1 MGSWCKKNKYPGLP
15 RMSLKFPAS
24 EHLITSRFSQQI
36 PHFTCS
42 MKLQHL
48 QLLTTE
54 PWLIL
59 PASVCLLSLLGSGF
73 ELVRIHVWE
82 ILWRRSIPLRLAE
95 YDQHGKL
102 WPSCV
107 LRLLRKFDKPQL
119 RMFLRCTISG
129 ILSCKMASKGH
140 IFIKNIL
147 VLLCIY
153 WFDCVT
159 ARDIVS
165 FLHVFLVQ
173 LITTIYQSW

>member
-147 VLLCIY
+147 VLLRIY

>member
-36 PHFTCS
+36 PHFTCN

-48 QLLTTE
+48 QLFTTE

-73 ELVRIHVWE
+73 ELVRNHVWE

-95 YDQHGKL
+95 YDQHGHSF
-102 WPSCV
+102 PSCI
-107 LRLLRKFDKPQL
+107 LRLLRKFEKPQL
-119 RMFLRCTISG
+119 RMFLRCTISIHFRDSELQNG
-129 ILSCKMASKGH
+129 LQRSHLHEEHLGIVMYIDLIVWLRVILSLSCTSSSS
-140 IFIKNIL
+140 N
-147 VLLCIY
+147 
-153 WFDCVT
+153 
-159 ARDIVS
+159 
-165 FLHVFLVQ
+165 
-173 LITTIYQSW
+173 